1 MPNELKRW
9 EDVEIFPSVAHCFKK
24 RTKMKI
30 QMNKK
35 YKTRSG
41 KDVRILC
48 IDKGGR
54 YPVVG
59 IVDSDVIFFTETGVT
74 WLQGNLDLVE
84 ISPFADFK
92 DGDPVMVRNRDDEE
106 WDRRYFHSLTE
117 VDNRLGGCRILVY
130 KYGATKWSGKETN
143 DWAQC
148 RRPTAE
154 ELQ

>member
-1 MPNELKRW
+1 
-9 EDVEIFPSVAHCFKK
+9 
-24 RTKMKI
+24 MKI
-30 QMNKK
+30 EMNKK

-41 KDVRILC
+41 IDVRIIC
-48 IDKGGR
+48 VDKGGK

-59 IVDSDVIFFTETGVT
+59 IVGENIRTFTETGVSS
-74 WLQGNLDLVE
+74 LYDDLDLVE

-92 DGDPVMVRNRDDEE
+92 DGDPVMVRNIDSDM
-106 WDRRYFHSLTE
+106 WLRRYFSHVHLL
-117 VDNRLGGCRILVY
+117 DNHIVY
-130 KYGATKWSGKETN
+130 TYIAGATKWSGTCVN